1 MSISINQYKSLRASS
16 PLGFGLWFVG
26 GCLVVGGLLGSAG
39 ISLAQSP
46 ATARSAGSGKVS
58 TRPVVT
64 ARPGTVQPATPP
76 APSPLQI
83 PTVTLDPL
91 GALGQLAT
99 SSESSLRLAEVV
111 DSVERHYPLIEA
123 AQLDQQAA
131 QAELLSARGGFDP
144 SLVARAE
151 GSPLGYYQNGRFD
164 LRFEQPTPLWG
175 TNFFA
180 GYRASV
186 GKFADYDGKLE
197 TNQYGELRAG
207 MSLPLW
213 RNGPIDRRRAAI
225 KRAELGVSVSQTG
238 VVAQRI
244 DAIRLASLRYFEWV
258 ATGQR
263 LALAKQLLELAQGRD
278 QALAIRVERGDLPQI
293 DRVDNQR
300 ALLQRQGLLV
310 SAQRSLQQA
319 TIELSIYLRDAQGE
333 PLLCDTSRLPARLPA
348 PSGPSLSSIGAAA
361 VEVAGSY
368 DLQAL
373 RRDVELA
380 LRARPELQ
388 RLQLQRQQLQ
398 VERDLAKNQMAP
410 AIDVQ
415 AAVSQDFGPGSE
427 TREKTTVDA
436 GVVIDLPLLN
446 RVNRGRVRVAESGM
460 QRISAQQRLQRD
472 RIFAELA
479 DVRSALLAASA
490 RAQLAESEVQVARDV
505 EAAEKT
511 RYELGDS
518 TLLLVN
524 LREQATAEA
533 ALRQIDALLDYHR
546 ATATYRAVL
555 AQDSGGTL
563 GEASSGPAQSPANQ
577 SR

>member
-1 MSISINQYKSLRASS
+1 MSISINQYKSLRAPS
-16 PLGFGLWFVG
+16 PLGFGLWRVG
-26 GCLVVGGLLGSAG
+26 GCLVLGGWLGSAG
-39 ISLAQSP
+39 TSLAQSP
-46 ATARSAGSGKVS
+46 ATARSAGSGKAS

-111 DSVERHYPLIEA
+111 ASVERHYPLIEA
-123 AQLDQQAA
+123 AQQDQQAA

-213 RNGPIDRRRAAI
+213 RNGSIDRRRAAI

-348 PSGPSLSSIGAAA
+348 PSGPSLSATGAMA

-436 GVVIDLPLLN
+436 GVVIDIPLRN
-446 RVNRGRVRVAESGM
+446 RVNRGRVSVAESGM

-563 GEASSGPAQSPANQ
+563 GEALSGPAQSPANQ

>member
-1 MSISINQYKSLRASS
+1 MPISTNKHKSLRS
-16 PLGFGLWFVG
+16 PLLPGLHPWIFGR
-26 GCLVVGGLLGSAG
+26 CLVLGGLLGTAG
-39 ISLAQSP
+39 LSLAQSP
-46 ATARSAGSGKVS
+46 ATNRGVGSGKAS

-64 ARPGTVQPATPP
+64 ARPGTVQPATPS

-111 DSVERHYPLIEA
+111 ASVERHYPLIEA
-123 AQLDQQAA
+123 AQQDQQAA
-131 QAELLSARGGFDP
+131 QAELLSAQGGFDP

-207 MSLPLW
+207 LSLPLW
-213 RNGPIDRRRAAI
+213 RNGSIDRRRAAI
-225 KRAELGVSVSQTG
+225 KRAELGVSVSQTS

-333 PLLCDTSRLPARLPA
+333 PLLCDTSRLPSRLPA
-348 PSGPSLSSIGAAA
+348 PSGPSLSSSGAMA

-373 RRDVELA
+373 RRDVDLA

-398 VERDLAKNQMAP
+398 VDRDLAKNQMAP

-436 GVVIDLPLLN
+436 GVVIDIPLRN
-446 RVNRGRVRVAESGM
+446 RVNRGRVSLAESGM

-479 DVRSALLAASA
+479 DVRSALLAANA
-490 RAQLAESEVQVARDV
+490 RTQLAESEVQVAREV

-555 AQDSGGTL
+555 AQDGG
-563 GEASSGPAQSPANQ
+563 GVAAEASASPSQTPTNQ

>member
-1 MSISINQYKSLRASS
+1 
-16 PLGFGLWFVG
+16 
-26 GCLVVGGLLGSAG
+26 
-39 ISLAQSP
+39 
-46 ATARSAGSGKVS
+46 AGSGKAS

-64 ARPGTVQPATPP
+64 ARPGTVQPATPA

-111 DSVERHYPLIEA
+111 ASVERHYPLIEA
-123 AQLDQQAA
+123 AQQDQQAA

-213 RNGPIDRRRAAI
+213 RNGSIDRRRAAI

-348 PSGPSLSSIGAAA
+348 PSGPSLSSTGAMA

-436 GVVIDLPLLN
+436 GVVIDIPLRN
-446 RVNRGRVRVAESGM
+446 RVNRGRVSVAESGM

-563 GEASSGPAQSPANQ
+563 GEASSGPAQAPANQ